1 MNCRVVLGR
10 SVCCVFAF
18 RMLKGDMISSKAK
31 RTSPKPEEKTYNR
44 VGLGVAIY

>member
-18 RMLKGDMISSKAK
+18 RMLKGDLNKQAK
-31 RTSPKPEEKTYNR
+31 RTPSPKPEEKQ
-44 VGLGVAIY
+44 